1 MKTIEDMAA
10 TMSDD
15 NLETG
20 WEWQLPR
27 PQVEV
32 LGVNIDRTTAEGA
45 MTRITAML
53 DAPGCK
59 QVVTVNPEYV
69 MLADGS
75 PRLKRLLNRTELN
88 VPDGIGIVWAS
99 RLLGEPIAAR
109 VTGTDLLPQIC
120 RLLSRR
126 EESIF
131 LLGGA
136 PGVAEQAA
144 ENLSAQFPGCRIA
157 GTSSNNPSPE
167 TDPQT
172 VHSINESG
180 DAVLAVAYGCPKQD
194 FWIERNRDRLTGI
207 RVAIGVGGAFD
218 FISGDVPRAPGP
230 LRKAGL
236 EWLYRLWLEPSR
248 YRRMLALPRFGW
260 RVAKSR
266 RQQL

>member
-1 MKTIEDMAA
+1 MAT
-10 TMSDD
+10 TMTE
-15 NLETG
+15 ETPQTGQG
-20 WEWQLPR
+20 WQTPR
-27 PQVEV
+27 PQVDV
-32 LGVNIDRTTAEGA
+32 LGVNIDRTTIEDAVR
-45 MTRITAML
+45 RIEAML
-53 DAPGCK
+53 ETPGCK

-99 RLLGEPIAAR
+99 RLLGKPLTAR

-144 ENLSAQFPGCRIA
+144 DNLTLQFPGCRIA
-157 GTSSNNPSPE
+157 GVSNNDPNPNIDPE
-167 TDPQT
+167 T
-172 VHSINESG
+172 VRAINDSG
-180 DAVLAVAYGCPKQD
+180 AAVLAVAYGCPKQD
-194 FWIERNRDRLTGI
+194 FWIERNRDRFSGV

-218 FISGDVPRAPGP
+218 FISGDVPRAPRA
-230 LRKAGL
+230 LRQAGL

-248 YRRMLALPRFGW
+248 YRRMMALPRFGW
-260 RVAKSR
+260 RVARSR
-266 RQQL
+266 RRQ